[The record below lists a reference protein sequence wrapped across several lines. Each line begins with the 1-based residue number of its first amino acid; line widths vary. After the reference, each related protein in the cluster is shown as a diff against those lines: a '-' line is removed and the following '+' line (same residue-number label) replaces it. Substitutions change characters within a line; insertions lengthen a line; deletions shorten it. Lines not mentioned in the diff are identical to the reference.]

1 MRYTSETIRVLLILG
16 AVLVLIGAVIE
27 HLIPMIDSHNPPD
40 AMSWVG
46 PVVLII
52 VSILIFIMV
61 GVLHVRN
68 ANIPMNAVI
77 MIVFL
82 ALEIILGGGSFWS
95 ITGIGII
102 VEIVA
107 TTLLAAGE

>member
-16 AVLVLIGAVIE
+16 AVLVLIGAVME
-27 HLIPMIDSHNPPD
+27 YLIPMFDSHNHPD
-40 AMSWVG
+40 AMGWVA
-46 PVVLII
+46 PVVLIV

-61 GVLHVRN
+61 GALHVRN
-68 ANIPMNAVI
+68 AQIPMNAIV

-82 ALEIILGGGSFWS
+82 ALEIILGGASFWS
-95 ITGIGII
+95 IVGIGLI

>member
-16 AVLVLIGAVIE
+16 AVLVLIGAVME
-27 HLIPMIDSHNPPD
+27 HLIPMIDSHHALD
-40 AMSWVG
+40 VMSWVA
-46 PVVLII
+46 PIVLIV

-68 ANIPMNAVI
+68 AKIPMNAVV
-77 MIVFL
+77 MVVFL
-82 ALEIILGGGSFWS
+82 ALEIILGGGAFWS